1 MNAPVGSPPGGVFLL
16 DKPCGPTS
24 FWVVRQVRRLL
35 AIKKVGHAGTLD
47 PFASG
52 VLIVCAGRAATRAI
66 DTLMA
71 GEKEYLATLCLGLRT
86 STGDPE
92 GEIVERRRVQ
102 AFTDEQLETVLD
114 KFRGE
119 YWQTPPA
126 YSALKHQGKPLYAY
140 ARKGIIIEKPPRRVS
155 IPSLVRKDLTFSP
168 DGLAV
173 LTIHV
178 RCGKGTY
185 IRQLAEDIGNALG
198 CGAHLR
204 ALRRTMNGSFTVER
218 AVPAAW
224 LREEDGLGHLLA
236 ARLPETELAGLLH
249 EKALPATVT
258 GV

>member
-1 MNAPVGSPPGGVFLL
+1 ML

-52 VLIVCAGRAATRAI
+52 LLIVCAGRAATRAI

-71 GEKEYLATLCLGLRT
+71 GEKEYLATLCLGVST

-92 GEIVERRRVQ
+92 GEVTRRQRVRP
-102 AFTDEQLETVLD
+102 FSNDELAAVLGR
-114 KFRGE
+114 FRGE

-140 ARKGIIIEKPPRRVS
+140 ARKGIVINKPPRRVFIS
-155 IPSLVRKDLTFSP
+155 SLTCEALTFTS
-168 DGLAV
+168 DGLAA
-173 LTIHV
+173 LTIRV

-185 IRQLAEDIGNALG
+185 IRKLAEDIGEALG
-198 CGAHLR
+198 CGAHLTV
-204 ALRRTMNGSFTVER
+204 LRRTMSGPFTVER
-218 AVPAAW
+218 AVSADW
-224 LREEDGLGHLLA
+224 LRREDGFRHLASSRLSESELA
-236 ARLPETELAGLLH
+236 ALLQ
-249 EKALPATVT
+249 EKTLPATVMEF
-258 GV
+258 